1 MWLYDS
7 VIDPDVLELQIAQL
21 LNRIEELKSELKT
34 ALKEKEEA
42 VELVDQIRDENE
54 QCLTANRHLTK
65 ELKKLES
72 IILSLK
78 KQRTISEEEL
88 SASDGEADDEHKK
101 KKLKKR
107 KYRKKK
113 KKMVEQSS
121 PNVEELQQEKPNL
134 FRDLEQRLD
143 NVWKGNCYVNG
154 QLV

>member
-1 MWLYDS
+1 MSQNLWLYDAAS
-7 VIDPDVLELQIAQL
+7 DPDVLKQQVAQI
-21 LNRIEELKSELKT
+21 LNRFEELKSELKT

-88 SASDGEADDEHKK
+88 SVYERRRSGRRAQKEEAEEEEVQKEK
-101 KKLKKR
+101 EEKGR
-107 KYRKKK
+107 T
-113 KKMVEQSS
+113 EQ
-121 PNVEELQQEKPNL
+121 P
-134 FRDLEQRLD
+134 QR
-143 NVWKGNCYVNG
+143 
-154 QLV
+154 